1 MTPIL
6 KALRSPGMMLV
17 ALVLALF
24 AQGEHTAQ
32 VFASFSHPVDGA
44 QPLAYAFAGA
54 VEVAVLLFVMN
65 GHKTISYIFAGA
77 TFATNLV
84 YYAIGGIDLLSVA
97 LLPVL
102 LLSALLPG
110 VIVGYSHTIAATGAT
125 GATAQAP
132 AQAAQGRTWQWRFW
146 QRKRAQSAQAT
157 SPAVAVA
164 QEPAQSAQPASA
176 EPAQSDAKPTR
187 AQRLAQIREQEITDP
202 AAIAAQFR
210 VSLRTAQMD
219 LADVREG
226 VTQTNGKGAH

>member
-1 MTPIL
+1 MTKIL
-6 KALRSPGMMLV
+6 AALRSPGMMLF

-32 VFASFSHPVDGA
+32 VFASFSHPADG
-44 QPLAYAFAGA
+44 PELLAYAFAGA

-97 LLPVL
+97 ILPVL

-125 GATAQAP
+125 QP
-132 AQAAQGRTWQWRFW
+132 AQPSAHLRTWRWQFWRKAATPATPDDALALPAHAQEAHDIARLLQQDDAAALIADIAQQDARTAALQMAQEGVPVAQIAAQVG
-146 QRKRAQSAQAT
+146 
-157 SPAVAVA
+157 
-164 QEPAQSAQPASA
+164 
-176 EPAQSDAKPTR
+176 AKPTTVR
-187 AQRLAQIREQEITDP
+187 SWLRRD
-202 AAIAAQFR
+202 AAKR
-210 VSLRTAQMD
+210 
-219 LADVREG
+219 
-226 VTQTNGKGAH
+226 NGGSHA